1 MAGKK
6 KMQAVWYMVFG
17 LEKTGDLVRS
27 VGGRGSL
34 KRRKLRY
41 ERRKEAFRR
50 RVRRTEG
57 RRLRFG
63 PRTVP
68 IVGIMKPRRD
78 FSPFQ
83 PYARAH
89 GETISRMTDCANPLA
104 AGLAR
109 SASPQSHVVTERGR
123 PEKGPWMGPVAAVIS
138 IA

>member
-1 MAGKK
+1 MIREAKG
-6 KMQAVWYMVFG
+6 G
-17 LEKTGDLVRS
+17 LPKRKSTENGGQKTTLWT
-27 VGGRGSL
+27 
-34 KRRKLRY
+34 
-41 ERRKEAFRR
+41 AN
-50 RVRRTEG
+50 RT
-57 RRLRFG
+57 
-63 PRTVP
+63 

-83 PYARAH
+83 PYARARAH

-109 SASPQSHVVTERGR
+109 RASPQSHVVTERGR